1 MGMASTAAWC
11 AEYGVELNWND
22 ETCQKYGE
30 KEMNGILYQVWLEDA
45 ESLEAKL
52 SVMDAHGC
60 AGVAE
65 WKLGF
70 DTPDAWSVIGEYLSR

>member
-1 MGMASTAAWC
+1 
-11 AEYGVELNWND
+11 
-22 ETCQKYGE
+22 
-30 KEMNGILYQVWLEDA
+30 MNGILYQVWLEDA